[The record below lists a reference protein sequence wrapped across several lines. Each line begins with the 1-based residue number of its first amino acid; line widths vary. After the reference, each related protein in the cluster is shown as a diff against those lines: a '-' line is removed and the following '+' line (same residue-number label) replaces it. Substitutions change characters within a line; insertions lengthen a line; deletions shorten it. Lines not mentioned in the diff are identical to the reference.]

1 MFDESNLLTNR
12 PKVAFKFGLNN
23 RSGKGQIH
31 NGQKIP
37 QSYQSMKI
45 EMPLRV
51 RIGSLVTKLVGT
63 RSSGGCA
70 KRYVFN
76 AERRYLDTSN

>member
-1 MFDESNLLTNR
+1 MKSTYVQRVKLTNKHR

-31 NGQKIP
+31 NGQKNP

-51 RIGSLVTKLVGT
+51 RIGSPVTKLVGT

-70 KRYVFN
+70 KRYIFK
-76 AERRYLDTSN
+76 YIKGL